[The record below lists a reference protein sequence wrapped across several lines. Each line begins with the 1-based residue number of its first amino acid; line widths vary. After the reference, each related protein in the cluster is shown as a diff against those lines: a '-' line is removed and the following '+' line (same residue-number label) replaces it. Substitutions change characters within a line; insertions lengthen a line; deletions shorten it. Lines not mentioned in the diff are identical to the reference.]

1 MGKFLMLILLC
12 FSQVIFSQSKEV
24 KKKADD
30 FRDNL
35 KNYNEEEIILDENHI
50 YNLAGLEILPS
61 FPEGIVKFRNFLSK
75 IYKKP
80 HKQPALIVKIFAT
93 FVIEKDGTL
102 SDIKIVYDIGFGTGQ
117 ELLRVLKLSPKWIPG
132 KQNNKKV
139 RSLYSLV
146 FTLPN

>member
-1 MGKFLMLILLC
+1 MLILLC

-75 IYKKP
+75 VII
-80 HKQPALIVKIFAT
+80 LIL
-93 FVIEKDGTL
+93 E
-102 SDIKIVYDIGFGTGQ
+102 
-117 ELLRVLKLSPKWIPG
+117 
-132 KQNNKKV
+132 
-139 RSLYSLV
+139 
-146 FTLPN
+146 